1 MSLSHYRSMA
11 TEAAQKARQSKS
23 LADISEFC
31 RQRRS
36 YIALA
41 EQEERM
47 ADAPLGNGDDPLPTT
62 PDAVTPSPPAEVRWA
77 KIYMQE

>member
-1 MSLSHYRSMA
+1 MSAPDYRSMA
-11 TEAAQKARQSKS
+11 AEAAQKARQSRS

-41 EQEERM
+41 EKEERGT
-47 ADAPLGNGDDPLPTT
+47 DEPVRPNDDPLP
-62 PDAVTPSPPAEVRWA
+62 AVTDALTPPPVEVRWA
-77 KIYMQE
+77 KIYIET

>member
-1 MSLSHYRSMA
+1 MA
-11 TEAAQKARQSKS
+11 AEAAQKARQSKS

-41 EQEERM
+41 EQEERA
-47 ADAPLGNGDDPLPTT
+47 ADEPFRDNDDPQPIG
-62 PDAVTPSPPAEVRWA
+62 PDGVTSPPADVRWA
-77 KIYMQE
+77 KIYIER